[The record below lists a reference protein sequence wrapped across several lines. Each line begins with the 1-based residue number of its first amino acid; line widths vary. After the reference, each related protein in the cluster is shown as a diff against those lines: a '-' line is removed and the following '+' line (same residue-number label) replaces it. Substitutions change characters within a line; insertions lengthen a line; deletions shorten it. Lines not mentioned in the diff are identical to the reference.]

1 MAVKVIELQKSF
13 LETLKF
19 FSRFFNIFTAHDKY
33 SLISRDNWMETIQ
46 KHLSQKEN
54 IFSEFF
60 SAFLESALNFE
71 HFQKKMT
78 LMAYVFPKLPTTK
91 NVHR

>member
-1 MAVKVIELQKSF
+1 MQ
-13 LETLKF
+13 
-19 FSRFFNIFTAHDKY
+19 
-33 SLISRDNWMETIQ
+33 TIQ
-46 KHLSQKEN
+46 KHLSQKQK

-60 SAFLESALNFE
+60 SEFFESALHFE